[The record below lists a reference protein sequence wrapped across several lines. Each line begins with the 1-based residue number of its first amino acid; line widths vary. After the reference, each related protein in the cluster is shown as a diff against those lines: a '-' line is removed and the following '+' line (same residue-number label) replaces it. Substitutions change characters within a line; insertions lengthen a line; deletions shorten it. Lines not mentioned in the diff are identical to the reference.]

1 MPRGTVGH
9 GLYDHT
15 SVLRLIEWRWD
26 LPPLTV
32 RDATANNLAD
42 LLDFSHPRL
51 EAPAFAVP
59 GLTWPQLC
67 PDLPSVQSP
76 WDGLRHLARVSGSS
90 PADASRATHHRGR
103 FGDRGTCTRL

>member
-1 MPRGTVGH
+1 MVGH

-15 SVLRLIEWRWD
+15 SVLRMIEWRWD

-42 LLDFSHPRL
+42 LLDFNHPQL

-59 GLTWPQLC
+59 GITRPQVCLVA
-67 PDLPSVQSP
+67 PSVPNP
-76 WDGLRHLARVSGSS
+76 WEGLRQLARSAGFFT
-90 PADASRATHHRGR
+90 D
-103 FGDRGTCTRL
+103 

>member
-1 MPRGTVGH
+1 MVSPWTPRGTVGH

-15 SVLRLIEWRWD
+15 SVLRLIEWLWD

-42 LLDFSHPRL
+42 LLDFSHTQL

-59 GLTWPQLC
+59 GFTRPQIC
-67 PDLPSVQSP
+67 PGSTAVPTQ
-76 WDGLRHLARVSGSS
+76 WEGLRHLARSVGFLT
-90 PADASRATHHRGR
+90 D
-103 FGDRGTCTRL
+103 